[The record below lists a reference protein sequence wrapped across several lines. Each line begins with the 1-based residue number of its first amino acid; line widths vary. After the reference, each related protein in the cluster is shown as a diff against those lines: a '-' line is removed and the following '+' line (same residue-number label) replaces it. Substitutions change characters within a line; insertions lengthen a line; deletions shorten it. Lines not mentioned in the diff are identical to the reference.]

1 MKMSLQEYNFKVE
14 VVFASSGEHYTDY
27 FTLEQAEYMR
37 WWLSFGIKSNGFK
50 AIFVESASGD
60 RWQWNKSD
68 GWIKY

>member
-1 MKMSLQEYNFKVE
+1 MTMSLQEYNFKVE

-60 RWQWNKSD
+60 RWQWNKID